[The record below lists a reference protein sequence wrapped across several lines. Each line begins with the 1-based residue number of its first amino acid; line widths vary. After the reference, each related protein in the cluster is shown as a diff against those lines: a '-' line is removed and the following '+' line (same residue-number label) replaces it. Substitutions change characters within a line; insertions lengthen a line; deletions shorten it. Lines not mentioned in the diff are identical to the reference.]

1 MANPKQATN
10 GSSNGHNNGKGTP
23 ENKKGTPESKPAVM
37 AAGIK
42 NGVKPN
48 EEEHHLPNGN
58 LVKKQIT
65 SLAKWEFGEKKQITS
80 LSKWEFGKETN
91 NITCQMGIW

>member
-10 GSSNGHNNGKGTP
+10 GSSNGHNNKGTP
-23 ENKKGTPESKPAVM
+23 ENNKGTPEPKPAVG

-58 LVKKQIT
+58 LVKK
-65 SLAKWEFGEKKQITS
+65 
-80 LSKWEFGKETN
+80 TN